1 VSDRTQKGF
10 AKIAV
15 VLLLL
20 VVAGIV
26 FLIIR
31 GVRGGPPEMRLSREL
46 KGVGRSTP
54 LSVIVTDGRG
64 LRRLEIALEQ
74 NGVVI
79 PLLAESYGSRW
90 PLLDSGPMEV
100 TKDLQLGTAHQSD
113 LKDGK
118 ATLRVR
124 AENGRWFG
132 GEASLEH
139 PLAVRSRPPSIE
151 IRSGLL
157 YVNQAGSEM
166 VLYRVSDTAIDSGV
180 RVGRYFFP
188 GYPLPGS
195 TSGERVALFAIPHD
209 TPPNTVAQV
218 VARDDADNEALA
230 NFPYQVKAKAFR
242 RRDIEITDAFLQATV
257 PAILSN
263 TPEAADQGDLL
274 KNFLLLNGKLREMN
288 RAKIAETSR
297 QTAPRML
304 WEGPFQQLT
313 NSAVESQFADYRSY
327 IYQGRKVDE
336 QVHLGFDLAS
346 LQHAPV
352 VASNAG
358 KVAFAEYLGI
368 FGNTI
373 IVDHG
378 LGLQS
383 LYAHLSSFGV
393 KPGEVV
399 RKGQVIGATGSTG
412 LAGGD
417 HLHFTTLVNGVE
429 VNPIEW
435 WDPLWVRQH
444 ILEKLAP
451 PGAAGSQ

>member
-1 VSDRTQKGF
+1 V
-10 AKIAV
+10 
-15 VLLLL
+15 
-20 VVAGIV
+20 GIV
-26 FLIIR
+26 FLIVREI
-31 GVRGGPPEMRLSREL
+31 RGGPPEIHLSREL

-54 LSVIVTDGRG
+54 VSVTATDQRG
-64 LRRLEIALEQ
+64 LRELDITLEQ
-74 NGVVI
+74 NGVAI
-79 PLLAESYGSRW
+79 PILSESYGSRW
-90 PLLDSGPMEV
+90 SLLASGPKEF
-100 TKDLQLGTAHQSD
+100 TKELQLGTSHQSD
-113 LKDGK
+113 LKDGQ

-124 AENGRWFG
+124 ALNRKWFG
-132 GEASLEH
+132 GETLLDQ
-139 PLAVRSRPPSIE
+139 PLVVRSRPPSIE
-151 IRSGLL
+151 IHSGLL

-166 VLYRVSDTAIDSGV
+166 VLYRVSDTAIESGV

-188 GYPLPGS
+188 GYPLRG
-195 TSGERVALFAIPHD
+195 TQSGERVALFAYPHD
-209 TPPNTVAQV
+209 LPRNSVAQV

-230 NFPYQVKAKAFR
+230 NFPYQVKPKSFR
-242 RRDIEITDAFLQATV
+242 RRDIEITDQFLQTTV

-263 TPEAADQGDLL
+263 TPEIADQGDLL

-288 RAKIAETSR
+288 RAKIAEIAS

-313 NSAVESQFADYRSY
+313 NSAVESQFADYRTY
-327 IYQGRKVDE
+327 LYQGKKVDE

-352 VASNAG
+352 VASNSG

-393 KPGEVV
+393 KPGDIVT
-399 RKGQVIGATGSTG
+399 KGQVIGATGSTG
-412 LAGGD
+412 MAGGD
-417 HLHFTTLVNGVE
+417 HLHFTTLLAGVE

-435 WDPLWVRQH
+435 WDALWIRQH
-444 ILEKLAP
+444 ILEKLAAP
-451 PGAAGSQ
+451 AVMP